1 MDEIVNQYLPQ
12 IITAIVGVV
21 STGGCAG
28 LLTYLTRQFNKLKGS
43 TEIAQIR
50 DMTHKI
56 VETNKSLVAENLA
69 LKQELEEL
77 AWSRRKPSVNHLK
90 VFGCICFARV
100 PKVVRHKLDE
110 DNEKCIFVGYSS
122 KSKGYKLFSLKRNKV
137 IVCKDVIFDE
147 NAFWD

>member
-12 IITAIVGVV
+12 IITVIVGVV

-28 LLTYLTRQFNKLKGS
+28 LLTNLTKQFNKLKGS

-77 AWSRRKPSVNHLK
+77 LKAIYTGKVTEYKEKVDEVLNH
-90 VFGCICFARV
+90 
-100 PKVVRHKLDE
+100 
-110 DNEKCIFVGYSS
+110 
-122 KSKGYKLFSLKRNKV
+122 NKEV
-137 IVCKDVIFDE
+137 
-147 NAFWD
+147 

>member
-77 AWSRRKPSVNHLK
+77 LKAIYTGKVTEYKEKVDEVLNH
-90 VFGCICFARV
+90 
-100 PKVVRHKLDE
+100 
-110 DNEKCIFVGYSS
+110 
-122 KSKGYKLFSLKRNKV
+122 NKEV
-137 IVCKDVIFDE
+137 
-147 NAFWD
+147 